1 MTTAGIQVSSL
12 KAYLRTP
19 EEVRSTFARLS
30 AMGCRMVQLQWIDF
44 SVSPQCIAQALRE
57 TGLYSV
63 STQDYYDVVME
74 RMDYF
79 LQLNDLC
86 GSTHICVSGIPERYR
101 SAEGCAAYA
110 RELTALSRRL
120 QAQGKVLSFHPRSQE
135 YDRFD
140 GTPGVQL
147 LMEQTPEEV
156 CLGLDLYH
164 VRKAGLDPAQWIR
177 DCKGRIDF
185 VHFKDSLPLPDGGQ
199 QLMPVGQG
207 DTDWAPVVRA
217 CLETEVP
224 WAFAE
229 QERWQK
235 DAFVCM
241 AESFDWMLQQGFRP

>member
-1 MTTAGIQVSSL
+1 MTRAGIQVSSL
-12 KAYLRTP
+12 KAYLQTP
-19 EEVRSTFARLS
+19 EQVRSTFSRL
-30 AMGCRMVQLQWIDF
+30 AGIGCRMVQLQWIDF
-44 SVSPQCIAQALRE
+44 SVSPACIAEALQQA
-57 TGLYSV
+57 GLCSV
-63 STQDYYDVVME
+63 STQDYYDVVVE

-86 GSTHICVSGIPERYR
+86 GSTHLCVSGIPERYR

-110 RELTALSRRL
+110 RELTGLSRRL
-120 QAQGKVLSFHPRSQE
+120 QAEGKVLSFHPRAQE
-135 YDRFD
+135 YDCFG

-147 LMEQTPEEV
+147 LMEQTPKEV

-164 VRKAGLDPAQWIR
+164 VRKAGLDPVRWIR
-177 DCKGRIDF
+177 DYGSRIDF
-185 VHFKDSLPLPDGGQ
+185 VHFKDGLTLPDGSQ

-207 DTDWAPVVRA
+207 DADWGPVVRA
-217 CLETEVP
+217 CREAEIP